1 MGYIYLITNRI
12 NGKKYIG
19 QTIQN
24 DINNRWAS
32 HKNLKNK
39 TVGQILYNA
48 YKKYGVNNFEY
59 KIICICFDD
68 DTNKYEEQYINKY
81 NTIYPNGY
89 NLLPGGN
96 NKKHN
101 EYTKKQISEKL
112 KGSKNPNFGIKKTL
126 EQITLMSERMKGTN
140 NPQFG
145 KKFTEQEI
153 QKRLDRYVKNP
164 EIKNK
169 ISASLKSYHKNKT
182 TIPIKNNKKVEQYDL
197 NGNLINTFSSISE
210 AARNVNINVAFLS
223 RTCNK
228 ENYTA
233 AGFKWKKY

>member
-12 NGKKYIG
+12 NGKKYVG

-24 DINNRWAS
+24 DINKRWTS

-48 YKKYGVNNFEY
+48 YKKYGVNNFDY

-89 NLLPGGN
+89 NLLPGGDN
-96 NKKHN
+96 RKHN
-101 EYTKKQISEKL
+101 EYTKKQISENL
-112 KGSKNPNFGIKKTL
+112 TGLKNPNFGVKKTP
-126 EQITLMSERMKGTN
+126 EQIKQMSERMKGIN

-145 KKFTEQEI
+145 KKFTKEEL
-153 QKRLDRYVKNP
+153 QKKLDMFKNKP
-164 EIKNK
+164 EIKTK
-169 ISASLKSYHKNKT
+169 ISNSLKEYYKNNLGVSK
-182 TIPIKNNKKVEQYDL
+182 NKKVEQYDL
-197 NGNLINTFSSISE
+197 NGNLLNVFYSISE
-210 AARNVNINVAFLS
+210 AARHVNISVQFLS

-228 ENYTA
+228 DNYTA

>member
-1 MGYIYLITNRI
+1 MGYIYLITNKI

-24 DINNRWAS
+24 DINKRWTS

-39 TVGQILYNA
+39 TVGNILYNA

-59 KIICICFDD
+59 KIICICFND
-68 DTNKYEEQYINKY
+68 DTNKYEEEYIKKY

-96 NKKHN
+96 NRKHN
-101 EYTKKQISEKL
+101 EYTKKQISENL
-112 KGSKNPNFGIKKTL
+112 KGSKNPNYGVKKTL
-126 EQITLMSERMKGTN
+126 EQIKQMSERMKGEKN
-140 NPQFG
+140 HAYG
-145 KKFTEQEI
+145 KKFTEEEI
-153 QKRLDRYVKNP
+153 QKKIDMFKNNP
-164 EIKNK
+164 EIKTK
-169 ISASLKSYHKNKT
+169 ISNSLKEYYKKNVGISK
-182 TIPIKNNKKVEQYDL
+182 NKKVEQYDL
-197 NGNLINTFSSISE
+197 NGNLLNIFYSISD
-210 AARNVNINVAFLS
+210 AARHVNISTQFLS